1 MNTYL
6 TTANYYFQRI
16 RENIPTVVSVYFGIV
31 LTHYV
36 CSNIYPL
43 WCCKLTFFGFI
54 MTPFMIVTPH
64 CEALRWI
71 IHYTGEQIRNV
82 WLWIGG
88 YLVYYVT
95 STITPYL
102 TNFRANIGPSDTNVV
117 NLETNIEE
125 TNDNT
130 EENNIEET
138 IRRRTRS
145 SAHNIV
151 DL

>member
-1 MNTYL
+1 M
-6 TTANYYFQRI
+6 
-16 RENIPTVVSVYFGIV
+16 
-31 LTHYV
+31 
-36 CSNIYPL
+36 
-43 WCCKLTFFGFI
+43 
-54 MTPFMIVTPH
+54 
-64 CEALRWI
+64 
-71 IHYTGEQIRNV
+71 
-82 WLWIGG
+82 WIGG

-102 TNFRANIGPSDTNVV
+102 TNFRANVGPSDTNVV
-117 NLETNIEE
+117 NLETNTEE